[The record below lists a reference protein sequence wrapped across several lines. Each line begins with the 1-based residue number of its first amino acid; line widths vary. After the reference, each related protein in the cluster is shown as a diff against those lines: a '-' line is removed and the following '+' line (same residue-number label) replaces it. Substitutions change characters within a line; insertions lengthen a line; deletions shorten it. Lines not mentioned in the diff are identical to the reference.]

1 MPRCST
7 VAIPTTPSPSAD
19 VSEPIADCFF
29 PRAPLLLPVPCLQRT
44 DSGPLCIPAAERV
57 PCDLLAWGSA
67 QRTPPM
73 APSLRSVLGVAEDCW
88 QHRAA
93 PAPAP
98 GAASIDAY
106 IAAVGRKHAAVVTA
120 SGALYAWGEGR
131 GGKLGLGHDLDQ
143 AQPQRL
149 RHGLEGQCVVAVAAG
164 DDCTAALTDAGDLF
178 MWGRLHADARP
189 QLVPL
194 QVRGDLRGRK
204 VVQVGEGAWA
214 QPHAACLLRLGQ
226 QHTISCMQMHAVVAA
241 HVPVAAT
248 GCACATTND

>member
-1 MPRCST
+1 
-7 VAIPTTPSPSAD
+7 
-19 VSEPIADCFF
+19 
-29 PRAPLLLPVPCLQRT
+29 
-44 DSGPLCIPAAERV
+44 
-57 PCDLLAWGSA
+57 
-67 QRTPPM
+67 M

-98 GAASIDAY
+98 GAAAIDAY
-106 IAAVGRKHAAVVTA
+106 RAAVGRKHGAVVTA

-164 DDCTAALTDAGDLF
+164 DDCTAALTDAGELF

-214 QPHAACLLRLGQ
+214 QHRMLSRLPARLLQLERSIAV
-226 QHTISCMQMHAVVAA
+226 ISCMQMLLVLHAGACSCCSA
-241 HVPVAAT
+241 
-248 GCACATTND
+248 CACCSKRVCLSPHD